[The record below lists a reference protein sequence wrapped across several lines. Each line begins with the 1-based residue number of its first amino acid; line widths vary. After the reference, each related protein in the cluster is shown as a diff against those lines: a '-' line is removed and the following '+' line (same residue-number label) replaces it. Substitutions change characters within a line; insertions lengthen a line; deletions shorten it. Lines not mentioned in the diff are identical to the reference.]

1 MNPIPLLLLL
11 FGVLFITPD
20 VHSEDFSGVIYF
32 QRIKGEDTT
41 YYKYYVLDDYV
52 RVEDFNENGDVNG
65 IMLINL
71 KDEDIK
77 ILSLRQRVYVNVPP
91 SEKLKLNFNTKFQTT
106 QDTLEVAGRA
116 CQKWIVREKKSGE
129 FCEYWVNSEGY
140 SFFNRMLRILN
151 RKELVATI
159 WMHMNFD
166 DKYFPFIGSSYN
178 KDGRLIERVQI
189 LEIADEELKE
199 ELFTIPADYQLVE
212 KWR

>member
-1 MNPIPLLLLL
+1 
-11 FGVLFITPD
+11 
-20 VHSEDFSGVIYF
+20 
-32 QRIKGEDTT
+32 
-41 YYKYYVLDDYV
+41 
-52 RVEDFNENGDVNG
+52 
-65 IMLINL
+65 
-71 KDEDIK
+71 
-77 ILSLRQRVYVNVPP
+77 
-91 SEKLKLNFNTKFQTT
+91 
-106 QDTLEVAGRA
+106 
-116 CQKWIVREKKSGE
+116 
-129 FCEYWVNSEGY
+129 
-140 SFFNRMLRILN
+140 MLRILN

>member
-116 CQKWIVREKKSGE
+116 CQKWIVREKKIRG
-129 FCEYWVNSEGY
+129 V
-140 SFFNRMLRILN
+140 L
-151 RKELVATI
+151 
-159 WMHMNFD
+159 
-166 DKYFPFIGSSYN
+166 
-178 KDGRLIERVQI
+178 
-189 LEIADEELKE
+189 
-199 ELFTIPADYQLVE
+199 
-212 KWR
+212 